1 MTKHTTKDF
10 LIYFMATLIVAAGG
24 FGIYDD
30 VAVSAG
36 GLAANDTGQTR
47 LASLPPPFAGASR
60 LRLVLMGA
68 DDRPG
73 EVGRSD
79 TLMVLWLNPS
89 QNRGAIMSIPRDL
102 RCDIPGHGSTKVNH
116 SYAYGGPKLTLET
129 VQLLLGVP
137 LDGYLKVNFEG
148 FVKAVDT
155 LGGVDLLVRDVEG
168 RGRGMNYDDN
178 WGHLHVHLTPGMHH
192 MDGMTAMGF
201 CRYRKS
207 NYGGLGDGDLGRA
220 ERQQQFLRAV
230 LEQKLRVTN
239 LPALMR
245 ASSEIMGCLDT
256 SLSWREC
263 ADLARVLKGM
273 ASTDLKTVTIPVT
286 DAMEGGIY
294 YSHLLPDAFSRMLD
308 DIDDHLSGQPVA
320 LRAVVVKDGTQQ
332 AGVAAAA
339 AKLLTEAGF
348 TIVTSQP
355 TTKAV
360 ATTKVL
366 YPAGQKDMA
375 TAAALALGAGE
386 AEELG
391 EEPPATAANL
401 QVILGADYQPPPNR
415 GRNDTGLTTEG
426 P

>member
-1 MTKHTTKDF
+1 
-10 LIYFMATLIVAAGG
+10 MATLRNFLVYLLAGAVVAIGGVTVHDHTALAG
-24 FGIYDD
+24 
-30 VAVSAG
+30 
-36 GLAANDTGQTR
+36 TGTAEGSV
-47 LASLPPPFAGASR
+47 LEPLPPPFAGVQR
-60 LRLVLMGA
+60 LRIVLMGA
-68 DDRPG
+68 DDR
-73 EVGRSD
+73 EERGRSD
-79 TLMVLWLNPS
+79 TLMLLQLSPA
-89 QNRGAIMSIPRDL
+89 QGRALILSIPRDL
-102 RCDIPGHGSTKVNH
+102 RAEIPGHGAQKINH
-116 SYAYGGPKLTLET
+116 AYHFGGAKLTRRT
-129 VQLLLGVP
+129 VEQLLGVP
-137 LDGYLKVNFEG
+137 TDGVIKINIDG